1 MWYNFCIKGQEKY
14 KIHYIFQL
22 FLKSKLKSIF
32 FKPKPVFSLILLGF
46 FVFLPTNFAKAETF
60 ASDGVVFKTGL
71 EVGGKPDNLV
81 RVVKGSPINFSSVI
95 TVTSLKTQSGSAAQR
110 IVIGTDRFD
119 TATEGYF
126 SAVTI
131 RNVGLGVEIIGDL
144 GNTCS
149 NLAVSNLIG
158 NSTKFVKC
166 DFPGGKKDIAGSQV
180 LVGQAYKMDF
190 SVSASSYQALKLD
203 QSKVGVAQ
211 KIAVYPYLD
220 LDVIDIRMRD
230 INLTITDAYQTVY
243 VVYYNTQAELDA
255 AVQRGDRAGAGNY
268 GESTGST
275 KVDGSGNG
283 IVGLINKILAAIL
296 GIVQEFIFLVFFY
309 LIAPLIQA
317 MLSVRVY
324 TDEFAAVIYPGWEVV
339 RNLSNIIF
347 IVALIAIAIGTLLRI
362 ESYQFRPMLIQ
373 LILAALMV
381 NFSLVI
387 AQAILGVADT
397 IQNQF
402 LPNNV
407 EVIRAL
413 AKDLMVS
420 YRSSFLND
428 SVADT
433 GYFAVTVKQ
442 LFYVALS
449 IGSFLVFLAICV
461 FLVVRIVML
470 WILLMLSPLAYAAG
484 VLPAT
489 AGVRSEWW
497 GTFLKYAFFT
507 PIMAFFLNMTA
518 VISNA
523 QQNNPVLKRIL
534 SDSTSLGGDSNF
546 AGFVVSVSSN
556 ILLLVFLI
564 VALMVAEKAGI
575 YGADAVTKIAKGGML
590 APFALAAKGLKAGGE
605 RGFEAFQDKVNM
617 NLDPRVWAH
626 EWEEYSKKQKQNR
639 AIAREG
645 RQIKG
650 VPTGSPRDM
659 LEAYA
664 NLKGLKRVWQSR
676 FGLNGFKKNIAKAN
690 EFSDKEKMLTDDEIK
705 NKQIAIADAGKS
717 IANFKTAEGD
727 LKNNKISAIRAK
739 QMALA
744 IDQRQKDLDAKR
756 KKLEDTKRNL
766 VAQGLPTTDIDKQ
779 LKELKDLDDGLEK
792 DVDVIYDQLNSGAT
806 TIDIDA
812 VLNGRD
818 AAHAT
823 EIKNGIFDKE
833 EELSNI
839 QSQVKNFEVQRERAN
854 GELIKD
860 AELKTEYFNDR
871 NHAWTPANKADAVK
885 KHKEFKKFAEQVERP
900 EAYYARAARLARE
913 DDEGKKISNI
923 HDEEELNKL
932 LRNAAYQKDIPKAVA
947 ILKKLTRD
955 RNLNEATEDWGYDT
969 SRGGVQHFLERILS
983 TELGIDHNEM
993 MEISSEIS
1001 YEAEGSKQYNAS
1013 RLTTMDKKTG
1023 HLTWRD
1029 PKEHDMVAAIEI
1041 NKSEPRKRFGDLPRW
1056 NYVVEGVDSYGNRT
1070 TEGWTGFGKEI
1081 LLDVVGNEEAI
1092 RNLRSQGNTS
1102 AFAAIMKIPTWKEDL
1117 MNRGFS
1123 QGKRQSDIQ
1132 LLIDSIEVAGGK
1144 ARGVKFSSK

>member
-1 MWYNFCIKGQEKY
+1 M
-14 KIHYIFQL
+14 
-22 FLKSKLKSIF
+22 KSKLKSIF
-32 FKPKPVFSLILLGF
+32 FKPKLVFSLILLGF

-180 LVGQAYKMDF
+180 LVGQTYKMDF

-373 LILAALMV
+373 LILAALLV

-523 QQNNPVLKRIL
+523 QQNNPVLQRIL
-534 SDSTSLGGDSNF
+534 NDSTSLGGDSKF

-590 APFALAAKGLKAGGE
+590 APFGGAKWLGEKGLGYAGRKWNDFTSNIRGHEEKISFKRAAAFAILNPVAAIKGYKKQSEERDHRSQAKAEAVGLEIAEQRFSSPKAFFKGSYKRNPHVLQHEKEEEDEQAKKLQNLSREEVARRLHQFYMMGTSDEDMAYKRGGYKLAMSKGYVDDGVGLAHTNDEGRKMIQEMIDKGWLHIDENDGEDYNTSDLVEVVEDPATGNRVATRNKVLRKANGEFWSKNTRTGVETKIDNKNVGLVGNSHSTRRAFQLALFGGE
-605 RGFEAFQDKVNM
+605 LHRE
-617 NLDPRVWAH
+617 
-626 EWEEYSKKQKQNR
+626 KQNGFYSASTGEFYTGSQRNTADVAGKNIVDTYHIKDHAASRLIAQEGETEGR
-639 AIAREG
+639 ATRHWEYMTDQKANSKTGEFESYPLRKVYDSTNNRFMYVSDGESQMSAAEIAKEEG
-645 RQIKG
+645 RQGARIAPHAIVSEDGSHFSRANYAVWAKLVRENPG
-650 VPTGSPRDM
+650 FVPERNANFFVTG
-659 LEAYA
+659 Y
-664 NLKGLKRVWQSR
+664 QS
-676 FGLNGFKKNIAKAN
+676 
-690 EFSDKEKMLTDDEIK
+690 
-705 NKQIAIADAGKS
+705 AIAPEVEENLASFKS
-717 IANFKTAEGD
+717 SYTLNLENPNF
-727 LKNNKISAIRAK
+727 
-739 QMALA
+739 
-744 IDQRQKDLDAKR
+744 
-756 KKLEDTKRNL
+756 
-766 VAQGLPTTDIDKQ
+766 
-779 LKELKDLDDGLEK
+779 
-792 DVDVIYDQLNSGAT
+792 
-806 TIDIDA
+806 
-812 VLNGRD
+812 GR
-818 AAHAT
+818 
-823 EIKNGIFDKE
+823 
-833 EELSNI
+833 
-839 QSQVKNFEVQRERAN
+839 
-854 GELIKD
+854 
-860 AELKTEYFNDR
+860 
-871 NHAWTPANKADAVK
+871 
-885 KHKEFKKFAEQVERP
+885 
-900 EAYYARAARLARE
+900 
-913 DDEGKKISNI
+913 
-923 HDEEELNKL
+923 
-932 LRNAAYQKDIPKAVA
+932 
-947 ILKKLTRD
+947 ILKSMHEENKHAFITVLTKFSGLDRKLIED
-955 RNLNEATEDWGYDT
+955 R
-969 SRGGVQHFLERILS
+969 F
-983 TELGIDHNEM
+983 
-993 MEISSEIS
+993 
-1001 YEAEGSKQYNAS
+1001 
-1013 RLTTMDKKTG
+1013 
-1023 HLTWRD
+1023 
-1029 PKEHDMVAAIEI
+1029 
-1041 NKSEPRKRFGDLPRW
+1041 
-1056 NYVVEGVDSYGNRT
+1056 
-1070 TEGWTGFGKEI
+1070 
-1081 LLDVVGNEEAI
+1081 
-1092 RNLRSQGNTS
+1092 
-1102 AFAAIMKIPTWKEDL
+1102 
-1117 MNRGFS
+1117 
-1123 QGKRQSDIQ
+1123 
-1132 LLIDSIEVAGGK
+1132 VAGGPGITINDK
-1144 ARGVKFSSK
+1144 NGNLVTKITP